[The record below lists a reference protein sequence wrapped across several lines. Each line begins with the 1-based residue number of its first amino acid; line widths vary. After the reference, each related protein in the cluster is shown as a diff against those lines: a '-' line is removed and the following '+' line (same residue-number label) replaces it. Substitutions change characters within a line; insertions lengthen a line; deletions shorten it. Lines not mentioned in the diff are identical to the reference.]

1 MGPER
6 RRVDLKPLGGAE
18 EPERTS
24 DLSMGGSLGGL
35 VFIDVLTLLRSDS
48 ARCSSVSIL
57 VADMIDGWVSRF
69 RSFWPIPVD
78 TTKRKQNYSTT
89 EQGLVQQYEYSTDPC
104 MKGYPYIMN
113 DKLWTAL
120 QVNLYLHNNASI
132 HAVYLF
138 YLLFCCLLLLGC
150 WGSAAVF

>member
-57 VADMIDGWVSRF
+57 VADMIDGF
-69 RSFWPIPVD
+69 
-78 TTKRKQNYSTT
+78 
-89 EQGLVQQYEYSTDPC
+89 GLV
-104 MKGYPYIMN
+104 
-113 DKLWTAL
+113 
-120 QVNLYLHNNASI
+120 
-132 HAVYLF
+132 
-138 YLLFCCLLLLGC
+138 
-150 WGSAAVF
+150 GSARSGQYRWIQQNANKIIQLLNRG